1 MKNPMDVHHPVHH
14 GKHRRRR
21 RHRRILVV
29 GLSFLVLTGGIVA
42 ALAWNGGPASSNA
55 EQGVGPAASAA
66 TEHVEH
72 TRPQQTASSSAPPPQ
87 SAATPGTGSVV
98 AVGKAPHDMAVS
110 PDGSFAYIADPGVG
124 GVIRFDT
131 AGSRETATIPV
142 PEAPPQ
148 MVTFSPDGSRAFVT
162 AFDED
167 FTVNYLAILDT
178 RSDTAIA
185 VVPVGRG
192 PYAAA
197 TTLDGRLLL
206 LPYYDEDHLDVLD
219 TNSGALV
226 VRIPLP
232 PCPHW
237 VAFSHDGRFAYI
249 TNHFS
254 DVVTV
259 LDLQTYSAVT
269 SIPVGDGPHSL
280 EVSPDG
286 TRVAVVNY
294 ISGDVSIIDPTTNAV
309 VGTVPSVGAGPQDV
323 TYARTT
329 GTSTR
334 PMWTTARWRSSMR
347 AAAPKPRGSPPA
359 AARRAS
365 R

>member
-1 MKNPMDVHHPVHH
+1 LAAPQAVTPGGAIMTANDPALMTTAYERVCDSYQAFDDFRTK
-14 GKHRRRR
+14 
-21 RHRRILVV
+21 LL
-29 GLSFLVLTGGIVA
+29 GLLPTATGTGVFM
-42 ALAWNGGPASSNA
+42 LLSGESDLLDSHKCGGPLGAI
-55 EQGVGPAASAA
+55 G
-66 TEHVEH
+66 
-72 TRPQQTASSSAPPPQ
+72 
-87 SAATPGTGSVV
+87 
-98 AVGKAPHDMAVS
+98 AVGFLFTL
-110 PDGSFAYIADPGVG
+110 GLFAYELYGIKKCYCLIETGKRLELEFGIAG
-124 GVIRFDT
+124 
-131 AGSRETATIPV
+131 
-142 PEAPPQ
+142 Q
-148 MVTFSPDGSRAFVT
+148 FS
-162 AFDED
+162 
-167 FTVNYLAILDT
+167 
-178 RSDTAIA
+178 
-185 VVPVGRG
+185 
-192 PYAAA
+192 
-197 TTLDGRLLL
+197 
-206 LPYYDEDHLDVLD
+206 
-219 TNSGALV
+219 
-226 VRIPLP
+226 
-232 PCPHW
+232 
-237 VAFSHDGRFAYI
+237 

-259 LDLQTYSAVT
+259 LDLQTYSVVT